1 MLFGGGVSGPRT
13 AMGSGWPDNERMQEP
28 TIGGNAFNRRDQ
40 RPLHRGPS
48 MLSQIVF
55 VDEHLEGVENTE
67 KNSRLVHVIHLQEN
81 GWIGQLS
88 ANDVKPVS
96 DFVFDVPAISLPIN
110 RSKPSRF
117 QLRVSSIK
125 ALRPILSGSSDLEAR
140 VGNLEIR
147 RPLAHDNQG
156 ERS

>member
-1 MLFGGGVSGPRT
+1 
-13 AMGSGWPDNERMQEP
+13 
-28 TIGGNAFNRRDQ
+28 
-40 RPLHRGPS
+40 

-55 VDEHLEGVENTE
+55 ADEHLEGVENTE
-67 KNSRLVHVIHLQEN
+67 KNSRLVHVIHVLQEN
-81 GWIGQLS
+81 GRIGQLS

-96 DFVFDVPAISLPIN
+96 DFVFDVPAISLPIY

-125 ALRPILSGSSDLEAR
+125 ALRPIRSRRSDLEAR

-147 RPLAHDNQG
+147 RSLAHDNQG
-156 ERS
+156 ELS